1 MNGFYRRESG
11 NCRICY
17 SADSVNDIEISLD
30 TNKASVVVAGSIC
43 CGYGPTGIKINN
55 LGAYDCL
62 MIVGAVKT
70 TGGLTPQSQCGEGKG
85 LVTAANGATKTLC
98 SM

>member
-1 MNGFYRRESG
+1 M
-11 NCRICY
+11 
-17 SADSVNDIEISLD
+17 
-30 TNKASVVVAGSIC
+30 VAGSIC
-43 CGYGPTGIKINN
+43 CGYGPSGAKINN

-85 LVTAANGATKTLC
+85 IVTAANGATKTLC
-98 SM
+98 SK